1 MSNLNPKQFPELFHG
16 STAETMK
23 PGTIIRPGNDRVVWA
38 GTNPERAADH
48 VIDRMN
54 TGYRGRDN
62 KKGWHQQS
70 LVSPVYEVE
79 PLKTDKTLT
88 DMSWWSKDSI
98 TSDKGFRVK
107 GVKRY
112 VTRGE
117 KMSDE

>member
-1 MSNLNPKQFPELFHG
+1 
-16 STAETMK
+16 
-23 PGTIIRPGNDRVVWA
+23 
-38 GTNPERAADH
+38 
-48 VIDRMN
+48 MN